1 VSASESHEITEA
13 VLAIHGSGGH
23 HGIAVIRNAAPA
35 LLDLADAVARQL
47 DVLDRG
53 GDAPDLARALADVR
67 RAYQK
72 LEALP

>member
-1 VSASESHEITEA
+1 
-13 VLAIHGSGGH
+13 
-23 HGIAVIRNAAPA
+23 VIRNAAPA

-47 DVLDRG
+47 DVIERG